1 MLRPDAQQSM
11 MQGLFLWFGSNT
23 SLAEQRLGSSVYS
36 LMSLWACPN
45 VALCSISCSV
55 CDRGCFGNSSS
66 LFMLLWGWVRTYPY
80 LAKYPYITSPA
91 FLPWRVSVTMAFS
104 KALSILWKHFFPL
117 PLVSASSTR
126 QLWCPSVHYNHNCM
140 EKATIAY
147 VYSCLLF
154 FAVNWLL
161 FFRNMVQT
169 HSLPCIQ
176 ASLQVKEIVM
186 GAAVFLKDTCSLLA
200 VLN

>member
-1 MLRPDAQQSM
+1 MHNRAWCKDYFCDLGATPLWQNRDWAAVCIPWCHSEHVQM
-11 MQGLFLWFGSNT
+11 WLFVPS
-23 SLAEQRLGSSVYS
+23 A
-36 LMSLWACPN
+36 
-45 VALCSISCSV
+45 ALCVTGAVSETAVPCSCCSE
-55 CDRGCFGNSSS
+55 DE
-66 LFMLLWGWVRTYPY
+66 WTYPY

-126 QLWCPSVHYNHNCM
+126 QLWCPSVHYNYNCM

-176 ASLQVKEIVM
+176 ASLEVKEIVM

>member
-55 CDRGCFGNSSS
+55 CDRAVSETAVPCSCCSEDE
-66 LFMLLWGWVRTYPY
+66 WTYPY

-126 QLWCPSVHYNHNCM
+126 QLWCPSVHYNYNCM

-161 FFRNMVQT
+161 FFRHIVQT

-176 ASLQVKEIVM
+176 ASLEVKEIVM
-186 GAAVFLKDTCSLLA
+186 GAAVFLKNTCSLLA